1 MRRKLTDLR
10 ALSYLVL
17 TLLASCVSLAF
28 SQDIDEAL
36 PLPRWENDAPAQPMA
51 EEPGSQFNSLLPADA
66 FVEDSLEL
74 PSSGPRLSDAPPTL
88 MPGYSELG
96 PTDLSLFLH
105 GSILQSDSPTAAMPR
120 PTPVMDLRD
129 LPTEILD
136 SLKDAP
142 TNEYVMDPQN
152 LIPEVTR
159 IDLDRLLE
167 FHAKDCQIHFY
178 LLVIDTN
185 QQLPTTAALDHLAH
199 GALTRQK
206 ACLAVYPLGEPWR
219 ARVLLSPNIQSTV
232 TTATLADLAAD
243 CIQDAHQA
251 QQSSLQLQRYAVR
264 LSTRLFWLEKTLPSS
279 STETNTSLLPKIAGQ
294 THPISISLF
303 QSTWIVPS
311 LIAMAVLLT
320 AIWLTQLLVKKR
332 SRQLMTEPTHVWIL
346 PDIEVTPRLGGAFS
360 GGSSITVSFK
370 S

>member
-1 MRRKLTDLR
+1 MHRKLTDLR
-10 ALSYLVL
+10 ALSYLML
-17 TLLASCVSLAF
+17 TLLASSASVAF
-28 SQDIDEAL
+28 SQDIDELL
-36 PLPRWENDAPAQPMA
+36 PLPRWENEAPAQPMA
-51 EEPGSQFNSLLPADA
+51 EEPGSQFNSLLPRDP

-74 PSSGPRLSDAPPTL
+74 PPSGPRLSDAPPTL
-88 MPGYSELG
+88 MAGYSELG

-105 GSILQSDSPTAAMPR
+105 GSMLQSDNPTAAMAR
-120 PTPVMDLRD
+120 PTPVMDLKD
-129 LPTEILD
+129 LPAEIFQGLQ
-136 SLKDAP
+136 DAP
-142 TNEYVMDPQN
+142 ANEYVMDPQN
-152 LIPEVTR
+152 LIPEMTR
-159 IDLDRLLE
+159 TDLDRLLE
-167 FHAKDCQIHFY
+167 FHAKDCQIDFY

-185 QQLPTTAALDHLAH
+185 QQLPTSATLDHLAH

-219 ARVLLSPNIQSTV
+219 ARLLLSPRLRGTV
-232 TTATLADLAAD
+232 SETALTELATD

-279 STETNTSLLPKIAGQ
+279 STVTSTTSPPETADATK
-294 THPISISLF
+294 PISNPLF
-303 QSTWIVPS
+303 PFTWLVPS

-320 AIWLTQLLVKKR
+320 AIWLTQLLAKKR
-332 SRQLMTEPTHVWIL
+332 SPQLMTEPTHVWVL
-346 PDIEVTPRLGGAFS
+346 PDIEVSPRLGGAFS

>member
-10 ALSYLVL
+10 TLSYLVL
-17 TLLASCVSLAF
+17 TLLASSVSLAF

-74 PSSGPRLSDAPPTL
+74 PPSGPRLSDAPPTL
-88 MPGYSELG
+88 MPGYSALG

-105 GSILQSDSPTAAMPR
+105 GSILQSDSPTAAMPH
-120 PTPVMDLRD
+120 PTPIMDLRD
-129 LPTEILD
+129 LPTEIFQG
-136 SLKDAP
+136 LKDAP

-185 QQLPTTAALDHLAH
+185 QQLPTTAALDQLAH

-264 LSTRLFWLEKTLPSS
+264 LSTRLFWLENTLPSS
-279 STETNTSLLPKIAGQ
+279 STATSSSSLQDIAGQ
-294 THPISISLF
+294 THPISNSLF

-320 AIWLTQLLVKKR
+320 AICLTQLLVKKR

-346 PDIEVTPRLGGAFS
+346 PDLEVTPRLGGAFS